1 MFIHAADS
9 LKISFRLPLPAQSVL
24 VAASSPAPA
33 PSLLH
38 THTGSALSPAAI
50 FPPAL
55 FLEPAGWFWAPLP
68 LAPHAVLATRATAL
82 CKPQFNTKRLSDSVL
97 QIYSEHL
104 QRGRKLGGKKNKLKQ
119 AQNMKSRGR
128 RQWTAWTAEAQSQ
141 PAGLGAG
148 RHRGRALLRV
158 SSMARHLWAVQEHT
172 CRNCPLLLPQF
183 SLEPGIHVA
192 YTMILSLNVLSYLLS
207 I

>member
-55 FLEPAGWFWAPLP
+55 FLEPVGWFWAPLP

-82 CKPQFNTKRLSDSVL
+82 CKPQFNTKHLSDSVL

-104 QRGRKLGGKKNKLKQ
+104 QRGRKLGGKKKQNKHKTWKAEVEGNEQ
-119 AQNMKSRGR
+119 H
-128 RQWTAWTAEAQSQ
+128 RQLRLRASLLDGVL
-141 PAGLGAG
+141 AGTEG
-148 RHRGRALLRV
+148 
-158 SSMARHLWAVQEHT
+158 EH
-172 CRNCPLLLPQF
+172 C
-183 SLEPGIHVA
+183 
-192 YTMILSLNVLSYLLS
+192 
-207 I
+207 